1 MRDKRTIM
9 KRSRYRSSRLLL
21 CTWKLLITDDVDLF
35 DMVNYVQQD
44 MMWTQLTWSIVIIKI
59 QKAQML

>member
-1 MRDKRTIM
+1 MQ
-9 KRSRYRSSRLLL
+9 RSRYRSRRLLV